1 MHCCLLCWLI
11 HAPNNNN
18 KDGLVQHMCFLYEG
32 FVAMVAVCSL
42 LPNTGV
48 TRNLW
53 EDVAA
58 ISLSAATSCLQET
71 PSEGVAGCMVLI
83 MNKGYF

>member
-1 MHCCLLCWLI
+1 MS
-11 HAPNNNN
+11 NN

-58 ISLSAATSCLQET
+58 ISLSAPTSCLQET

>member
-1 MHCCLLCWLI
+1 
-11 HAPNNNN
+11 
-18 KDGLVQHMCFLYEG
+18 MCFLYEG

-48 TRNLW
+48 TGNFW

-58 ISLSAATSCLQET
+58 VSLSVATCCLQET
-71 PSEGVAGCMVLI
+71 PAQGVAGCMVLI
-83 MNKGYF
+83 MNEGYF